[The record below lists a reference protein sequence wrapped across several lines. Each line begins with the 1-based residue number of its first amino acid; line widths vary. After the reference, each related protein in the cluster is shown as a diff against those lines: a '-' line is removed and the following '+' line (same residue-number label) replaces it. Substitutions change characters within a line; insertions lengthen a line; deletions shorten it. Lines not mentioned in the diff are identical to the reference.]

1 MNIILWQYTV
11 SLYILRP
18 QGTLSL
24 TSGAENDVCKDTENE
39 EQRNGI
45 TEIKVLT
52 YKIGNDFYNA
62 TFEE

>member
-1 MNIILWQYTV
+1 MTILYAYIIKITSTGNIF
-11 SLYILRP
+11 
-18 QGTLSL
+18 L

-52 YKIGNDFYNA
+52 YKIGNVFYNV
-62 TFEE
+62 TFKE